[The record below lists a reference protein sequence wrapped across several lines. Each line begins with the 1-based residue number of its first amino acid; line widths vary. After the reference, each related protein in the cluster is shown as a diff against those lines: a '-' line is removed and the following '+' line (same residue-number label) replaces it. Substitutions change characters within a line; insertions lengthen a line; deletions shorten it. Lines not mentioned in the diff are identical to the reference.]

1 MASKI
6 PSTPKAIEAE
16 QALLGSLIMDSTAW
30 DKVSDKIDV
39 NDFYDPNNKIIF
51 KEIYNLSSNGQPID
65 IIVLEECLKSK
76 DCLVKI
82 GGLEYLGNLIKKV
95 STSAHIISYAE
106 IIKEKSIMR
115 ELINISTRT
124 IETIH
129 QSKQGDV
136 KDLLDKA
143 ESEIF
148 AIAADSKTKD
158 GLQKIGPIVNEYID
172 TVYNKKKNNGNH

>member
-1 MASKI
+1 MATKI

-16 QALLGSLIMDSTAW
+16 QALLGSLIMDSAAW

-82 GGLEYLGNLIKKV
+82 GGI
-95 STSAHIISYAE
+95 
-106 IIKEKSIMR
+106 
-115 ELINISTRT
+115 
-124 IETIH
+124 
-129 QSKQGDV
+129 
-136 KDLLDKA
+136 
-143 ESEIF
+143 
-148 AIAADSKTKD
+148 
-158 GLQKIGPIVNEYID
+158 
-172 TVYNKKKNNGNH
+172 